1 MPQFP
6 AFINLANLDGSNG
19 FRLDGLAVGDQAGW
33 SVASAGDINGDG
45 FDDLIIGALR
55 ADPNGENSGSSYVV
69 LGKASGFTAVF
80 DLSSTTDRNHFRFD
94 GAAAFDV
101 SGSSVASAGDVN
113 GDGFDDFII
122 GAPGAGPNAPYSGA
136 SYVVFG
142 KAGTFTA
149 TMDLSTLDGSNG
161 FRLNGVSVGDRSGG
175 SVASAGDVNGD
186 GFDDLIIGAQY
197 VGGGSYEGA
206 SYVVFGKVTGFAAS
220 FDLSTLNGSN
230 GFRIDGGAPLERS
243 GYSVAAAGDVNGDGF
258 SDLFIGAPFASTDGY
273 GNGVS
278 YVVFGKA
285 TGFAASF
292 DLSTLDGT
300 NGFSLEGVDL
310 GDHSG
315 HSVASAGDVNGDG
328 VDDLIIGAS
337 SADPN
342 GSASGASYVVF
353 GKTSGFAA
361 AIDLASLDGSNG
373 FRIAGAA
380 AGDSSGWSVASAGDV
395 NGDGFDD
402 VIIGAFHAG
411 PNGSENGATY
421 IVFGKASGFNASIS
435 LSTLTGNNGFRLD
448 GVVAG
453 DYSGRSAASAGD
465 VNGDGFD
472 DLIIGALGADPNGD
486 RSGASYVVFGHRAQ
500 SSVAI
505 TGTEQGL
512 THNGGIGDDV
522 IDALDGDDTVIGW
535 EGDDLIN
542 GGAGDDTLNGGKGND
557 TLNGGSGRDLFI
569 ASAGEDMLNG
579 GSDVDT
585 ISFAAFKAN
594 KPVSV
599 DLTAG
604 TFIHPNGV
612 DVQTL
617 VSIENVIG
625 SKGNDTIDGN
635 TAANTIRAGNGEDT
649 VNGGGGRDVIIGGA
663 NRDTLTGGGGKD
675 RFDYNAENESG
686 KGVNAR
692 DVITDFTVNATSG
705 TAFVDRIDV
714 STIDAMAGTTGN
726 QAFTF
731 IGDAGFTA
739 EGQIQAVQSGA
750 DTLIQINTEGTGG
763 AEMRIVLANFTAS
776 TLEAADFIL

>member
-402 VIIGAFHAG
+402 
-411 PNGSENGATY
+411 
-421 IVFGKASGFNASIS
+421 
-435 LSTLTGNNGFRLD
+435 
-448 GVVAG
+448 
-453 DYSGRSAASAGD
+453 
-465 VNGDGFD
+465 
-472 DLIIGALGADPNGD
+472 LIIGALGADPNGD

-625 SKGNDTIDGN
+625 SKGDDTIDGN
-635 TAANTIRAGNGEDT
+635 TAANTIRAGHGADA

>member
-1 MPQFP
+1 M
-6 AFINLANLDGSNG
+6 
-19 FRLDGLAVGDQAGW
+19 
-33 SVASAGDINGDG
+33 
-45 FDDLIIGALR
+45 
-55 ADPNGENSGSSYVV
+55 
-69 LGKASGFTAVF
+69 
-80 DLSSTTDRNHFRFD
+80 
-94 GAAAFDV
+94 
-101 SGSSVASAGDVN
+101 
-113 GDGFDDFII
+113 
-122 GAPGAGPNAPYSGA
+122 
-136 SYVVFG
+136 
-142 KAGTFTA
+142 
-149 TMDLSTLDGSNG
+149 
-161 FRLNGVSVGDRSGG
+161 
-175 SVASAGDVNGD
+175 
-186 GFDDLIIGAQY
+186 
-197 VGGGSYEGA
+197 
-206 SYVVFGKVTGFAAS
+206 
-220 FDLSTLNGSN
+220 
-230 GFRIDGGAPLERS
+230 
-243 GYSVAAAGDVNGDGF
+243 
-258 SDLFIGAPFASTDGY
+258 
-273 GNGVS
+273 
-278 YVVFGKA
+278 
-285 TGFAASF
+285 
-292 DLSTLDGT
+292 
-300 NGFSLEGVDL
+300 
-310 GDHSG
+310 
-315 HSVASAGDVNGDG
+315 
-328 VDDLIIGAS
+328 
-337 SADPN
+337 
-342 GSASGASYVVF
+342 
-353 GKTSGFAA
+353 
-361 AIDLASLDGSNG
+361 
-373 FRIAGAA
+373 
-380 AGDSSGWSVASAGDV
+380 
-395 NGDGFDD
+395 
-402 VIIGAFHAG
+402 
-411 PNGSENGATY
+411 
-421 IVFGKASGFNASIS
+421 
-435 LSTLTGNNGFRLD
+435 
-448 GVVAG
+448 
-453 DYSGRSAASAGD
+453 
-465 VNGDGFD
+465 
-472 DLIIGALGADPNGD
+472 
-486 RSGASYVVFGHRAQ
+486 VFGHRAQ

-569 ASAGEDMLNG
+569 ASAGEDMHNG

-625 SKGNDTIDGN
+625 SKGDDTIDGN
-635 TAANTIRAGNGEDT
+635 TAANTIRAGHGADA

-731 IGDAGFTA
+731 IGDAGFTV